1 MKLLSI
7 AVPCYNSQ
15 DYMEKCIQTLLVGG
29 DEVEILIVDDG
40 SSDRTAEIADR
51 LESEHQGII
60 RAIHQPNKGHG
71 GAVNT
76 GLENATGL
84 YFKVVD
90 SDDKVKPSAYK
101 SILDVL
107 RRFSGPVQGDTEE
120 TEAEVQDKE
129 EAIDLLISNF
139 VYNKEDK
146 NRHNVMQYRR
156 CLPEGRVFSWDEA
169 GHFPVGKYILMHS
182 VIYRTRLLRKCG
194 MELPKHTFYVD
205 NIYVFEPLPYVK
217 TIYYLPVNFYRY
229 YIGREDQSVNESVMI
244 SRIDQQITVTKLMID
259 YFRDTKVEDGKLRR
273 YMRNYLEIMM
283 VISSIFLIKAGD
295 PESLSKKK
303 QLWEYL
309 RSKDTLT
316 YFVIRHSMLGRSMN
330 LHGKGGRKIA
340 IGGYKIA
347 QMLVGFN

>member
-1 MKLLSI
+1 MG
-7 AVPCYNSQ
+7 
-15 DYMEKCIQTLLVGG
+15 KCIESLLPGV
-29 DEVEILIVDDG
+29 DEVEILIIDDG
-40 SSDRTAEIADR
+40 SRDLTGDMADKY
-51 LESEHQGII
+51 EEKYPGIVK
-60 RAIHQPNKGHG
+60 AIHQENGGHG
-71 GAVNT
+71 EAVNA
-76 GLENATGL
+76 GIRNATGL

-90 SDDKVKPSAYK
+90 SDDCVDAEAYRQV
-101 SILDVL
+101 LDKLRELTGDDTVL
-107 RRFSGPVQGDTEE
+107 DMM
-120 TEAEVQDKE
+120 
-129 EAIDLLISNF
+129 LCNF
-139 VYNKEDK
+139 VYDKEGAK
-146 NRHNVMQYRR
+146 RKKVMHYESSVPVEE
-156 CLPEGRVFSWDEA
+156 LISWDQTK
-169 GHFPVGKYILMHS
+169 HFRKGRYILMHS

-259 YFRDTKVEDGKLRR
+259 YFRDTKVENARLRR

-295 PESLSKKK
+295 RDSLLKKK

-316 YFVIRHSMLGRSMN
+316 YFVIRHSMLGQSMN
-330 LHGKGGRKIA
+330 LHGRGGRKIA

-347 QMLVGFN
+347 QMLIGFN

>member
-1 MKLLSI
+1 MG
-7 AVPCYNSQ
+7 
-15 DYMEKCIQTLLVGG
+15 KCIESLLPGG
-29 DEVEILIVDDG
+29 DEVEILIIDDG
-40 SSDRTAEIADR
+40 SKDLTGDMADKY
-51 LESEHQGII
+51 EEKYPGIVK
-60 RAIHQPNKGHG
+60 AIHQENGGHG
-71 GAVNT
+71 EAVNT
-76 GLENATGL
+76 GIRNATGL

-90 SDDKVKPSAYK
+90 SDDCVDVDAYMQV
-101 SILDVL
+101 LDKLRELTGDDNVL
-107 RRFSGPVQGDTEE
+107 DMM
-120 TEAEVQDKE
+120 
-129 EAIDLLISNF
+129 LCNF
-139 VYNKEDK
+139 VYDKEGAK
-146 NRHNVMQYRR
+146 RKKVMHYESSVPVEE
-156 CLPEGRVFSWDEA
+156 LVSWDQTK
-169 GHFPVGKYILMHS
+169 HFRKGRYILMHS

-259 YFRDTKVEDGKLRR
+259 YFRDTKVENAKLRR

-295 PESLSKKK
+295 RDSLLKKK

-309 RSKDTLT
+309 RSRDTLT
-316 YFVIRHSMLGRSMN
+316 YFVIRHSMLGQSMN
-330 LHGKGGRKIA
+330 LYGRGGRKIA